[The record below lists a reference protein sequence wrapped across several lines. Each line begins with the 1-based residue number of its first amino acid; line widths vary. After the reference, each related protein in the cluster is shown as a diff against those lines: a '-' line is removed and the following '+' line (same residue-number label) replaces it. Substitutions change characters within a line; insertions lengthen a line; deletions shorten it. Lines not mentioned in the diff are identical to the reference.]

1 MKSRRTRVLDWLDRR
16 ATRRVHKGA
25 TSLTARDIAGATGW
39 VRSNAWDKI
48 AEGSE
53 AYAKSFSPRVP
64 PSLHISHR
72 DATRHNIPI
81 PVPERC
87 LEDYDNTTT
96 PVAAE
101 HPDDEPQADMPADS
115 IQPIE

>member
-1 MKSRRTRVLDWLDRR
+1 MTSRRTRFIDWLDRR
-16 ATRRVHKGA
+16 AARRVQKGP
-25 TSLTARDIAGATGW
+25 TSITARDIAGATGW

-53 AYAKSFSPRVP
+53 AYAKSFDPRVP

-72 DATRHNIPI
+72 DATRHNIPM

-87 LEDYDNTTT
+87 LEDFGPGAPT
-96 PVAAE
+96 A
-101 HPDDEPQADMPADS
+101 DDEPTASEDPAVDE
-115 IQPIE
+115 PAHDAT

>member
-1 MKSRRTRVLDWLDRR
+1 MASRRTRLLNWLDAR
-16 ATRRVHKGA
+16 AALRVQKGP
-25 TSLTARDIAGATGW
+25 TSLAARDIAGATGW

-53 AYAKSFSPRVP
+53 AYAKSFDPRVP

-87 LEDYDNTTT
+87 LEDFGPDAETTEAT
-96 PVAAE
+96 P
-101 HPDDEPQADMPADS
+101 EPPADVVTDAPV
-115 IQPIE
+115 QPTE